1 MKQIIVMIAM
11 VLLGITLAGFI
22 FNFSDSAEG
31 ISDNA
36 NDLINQVTSAGAI

>member
-1 MKQIIVMIAM
+1 MSHIVVMIAM

-22 FNFSDSAEG
+22 FDFSESAEG

-36 NDLINQVTSAGAI
+36 NDMVKQVTSSGAL